1 MVEHRRAWS
10 GYRVGRGI
18 FELAQ
23 PDTLVCHCE
32 NVSAAEIQA
41 AVIGASPDPAP
52 VRAETRA
59 GMGICQARDCARQI
73 EALVAQAT
81 GVPLE
86 RVPPLS
92 VRPPVLPIPLGAIA
106 ERPFELV

>member
-1 MVEHRRAWS
+1 
-10 GYRVGRGI
+10 
-18 FELAQ
+18 
-23 PDTLVCHCE
+23 
-32 NVSAAEIQA
+32 
-41 AVIGASPDPAP
+41 
-52 VRAETRA
+52 
-59 GMGICQARDCARQI
+59 MGICQARDCVRQI

-86 RVPPLS
+86 RVPQLS